1 MNLIPKGKDKMNDLI
16 EELWPKIYRFF
27 YYRVQ
32 NREEAEELTQEAF
45 HRYYRKQGREAS
57 IGEDKLQAYMF
68 TTARNLITDL
78 WRKRGRDP
86 ASSSYSQL
94 QEKGWDI
101 AYKEDNVEEKLLL
114 QEALKGLKPDYRRV
128 IIYRILEGRS
138 VQETA
143 EKMKRT
149 PGAVRSLQFRAVQ
162 ALKQSLERGGF
173 FNDQ

>member
-45 HRYYRKQGREAS
+45 HRYYRKQGREA

-78 WRKRGRDP
+78 WRKRGRNP

-101 AYKEDNVEEKLLL
+101 TYMEENVEEKLLL
-114 QEALKGLKPDYRRV
+114 QEALKELKPDYRRV
-128 IIYRILEGRS
+128 IIFRILEGRS